1 MKKSELI
8 QIVQE
13 EIFKI
18 RTEGFQGDGDEGDG
32 MSGFRGGSRTG
43 IPANLSLSPKQTL
56 DVLQKVWQKIP
67 LGTRMHGGGNDR
79 DIPLEIRTLLDKMG
93 YQIIHK

>member
-13 EIFKI
+13 EISKI
-18 RTEGFQGDGDEGDG
+18 RTEGFQGDGNEGDG
-32 MSGFRGGSRTG
+32 MSGFRGGNTTG

-67 LGTRMHGGGNDR
+67 GGNDR
-79 DIPLEIRTLLDKMG
+79 DIPLAIRTLLDKMG